1 MTKTVPPNPWEPFLK
16 LAEHSLRKHHMP
28 RIERCFELLSEEQIW
43 WRPNPA
49 SNSAGN
55 LALHL
60 AGNVRQWIISALGGA
75 PDSRRRD
82 QEFAERG
89 PLPRSEL
96 VKVLNASVSGACRV
110 VRRLSGMEL
119 ARIYSI
125 QGLSVT
131 GLNAVFH
138 VVEHFAFHTGQI
150 IFISKQQLGADL
162 AFTHLPGD
170 LPDGRKGRSRPRRLP
185 VL

>member
-1 MTKTVPPNPWEPFLK
+1 MNKDLLPNPWEPFLK
-16 LAEHSLRKHHMP
+16 LAEHSLRRHHLP

-60 AGNVRQWIISALGGA
+60 AGNVRQWIASSLGGA

-82 QEFAERG
+82 EEFAERG
-89 PLPRSEL
+89 PLPRSAL
-96 VKVLNASVSGACRV
+96 IKLLGASVKDACRV
-110 VRRLSGMEL
+110 LHRLSGTEL
-119 ARIYSI
+119 ARIYLI
-125 QGLSVT
+125 QGLRVT
-131 GLNAVFH
+131 GLNAAFH

-150 IFISKQQLGADL
+150 IFISKQQLGTDL
-162 AFTHLPGD
+162 AFTNLPGD
-170 LPDGRKGRSRPRRLP
+170 MSGERRRKAGSRKLP

>member
-1 MTKTVPPNPWEPFLK
+1 MAKTISPNPWEPFLK
-16 LAEHSLRKHHMP
+16 LAEHSLRRHHLP
-28 RIERCFELLSEEQIW
+28 RIERCFELLSEERIW
-43 WRPNPA
+43 WRPNFA

-60 AGNVRQWIISALGGA
+60 AGNVRQWMVSSLGGA
-75 PDSRRRD
+75 PDARQRD

-96 VKVLNASVSGACRV
+96 LSRLNASVRDACRV
-110 VRRLSGMEL
+110 LRRLSGIEL
-119 ARIYSI
+119 ARIHSI
-125 QGLSVT
+125 QGLNVT

-150 IFISKQQLGADL
+150 IFISKQQLGTDL
-162 AFTHLPGD
+162 DFTHLPGD
-170 LPDGRKGRSRPRRLP
+170 MPDRRKPKSGSRKLP

>member
-1 MTKTVPPNPWEPFLK
+1 MARTVSPNPWEPFLK
-16 LAEHSLRKHHMP
+16 LAEHSLRQHHLP

-43 WRPNPA
+43 WRPNAA

-60 AGNVRQWIISALGGA
+60 AGNVRQWIVSGLGGA
-75 PDSRRRD
+75 PDARRRD

-96 VKVLNASVSGACRV
+96 LRVLNSGVTSACRV
-110 VRRLSGMEL
+110 LRRLSGMEL

-125 QGLSVT
+125 QGLNVT

-150 IFISKQQLGADL
+150 IFISKQQLSVDL
-162 AFTHLPGD
+162 EFTHLPGD
-170 LPDGRKGRSRPRRLP
+170 MPAPRKPKARSRSLP

>member
-1 MTKTVPPNPWEPFLK
+1 MKTTLLPNPWQPFLTI
-16 LAEHSLRKHHMP
+16 AEHSLRRHHLP
-28 RIERCFELLSEEQIW
+28 RIERCLELLSQEQIW
-43 WRPNPA
+43 WRPNAA

-60 AGNVRQWIISALGGA
+60 AGNVRQWIVSALGGE
-75 PDSRRRD
+75 PDSRQRD

-96 VKVLNASVSGACRV
+96 VRVLNASVKDACRV
-110 VRRLSGMEL
+110 LRRLSGTEL

-125 QGLSVT
+125 QRLSVT

-150 IFISKQQLGADL
+150 IFISKEQLGRDL
-162 AFTHLPGD
+162 AFTHLPKD
-170 LPDGRKGRSRPRRLP
+170 MPDHRNQKRGSHKLS

>member
-1 MTKTVPPNPWEPFLK
+1 MAKTISPNPWEPFLK
-16 LAEHSLRKHHMP
+16 LAEHSLRRHHLP
-28 RIERCFELLSEEQIW
+28 RIERCLEMLSEEQIW
-43 WRPNPA
+43 WRPNRV

-55 LALHL
+55 LTLHL
-60 AGNVRQWIISALGGA
+60 AGNVRQWIVSALGGA
-75 PDSRRRD
+75 PDRRHRD
-82 QEFAERG
+82 REFAERG

-96 VKVLNASVSGACRV
+96 VKVLNSSVKGACRV
-110 VRRLSGMEL
+110 MGRLSGLEL
-119 ARIYSI
+119 ARIYFI
-125 QGLSVT
+125 QGLNVT

-150 IFISKQQLGADL
+150 IFITKQQLGADL

-170 LPDGRKGRSRPRRLP
+170 MPDQRKRKPGSRKLP

>member
-1 MTKTVPPNPWEPFLK
+1 MAKTTSPNPWEPFLK
-16 LAEHSLRKHHMP
+16 LAEHSLRRHHLP
-28 RIERCFELLSEEQIW
+28 RIERCFEMLSEKQIW
-43 WRPNPA
+43 WRPNAA

-60 AGNVRQWIISALGGA
+60 AGNVRQWIVSALGGA
-75 PDSRRRD
+75 ADSRQRD
-82 QEFAERG
+82 REFAERG
-89 PLPRSEL
+89 PLPRAEL

-110 VRRLSGMEL
+110 LRRLSGTDL

-150 IFISKQQLGADL
+150 IFISKQQLGTDL

-170 LPDGRKGRSRPRRLP
+170 MPKRRQQKLASRKLP